1 MNPFSSPTP
10 AVALL
15 SLLPLFIAMG
25 TVALII
31 LLMAPRK
38 GKSRAWALLG
48 LLPLA
53 NMVVLIW
60 IASLTDKAVLD
71 ALAELKKKK
80 CLTSHQSQC
89 R

>member
-1 MNPFSSPTP
+1 MNPSASPSP
-10 AVALL
+10 AIALL

-25 TVALII
+25 AVALVI
-31 LLMAPRK
+31 LIMAPRK

-48 LLPLA
+48 LMPLA

-71 ALAELKKKK
+71 ALAELKRRMP
-80 CLTSHQSQC
+80 SQQE
-89 R
+89 